1 LKRPTIIVTSL
12 EPKNAPNPRLTLR
25 SSPSVM
31 AHHCCAGWRGW
42 MRTEL
47 PEHVAL
53 TCGGTGDRLDRPSAT
68 YAYAP
73 NHRSCGKLWLSRRV
87 PQNACQAPFRAG
99 EAPASKTQSFFQDKR
114 SQFLGLVA
122 PTPSAHQAR
131 LHRRRANTSPH
142 DSPRARTLSGSVPRS
157 KMMQSRIQQRRT
169 IEPAFHRRE
178 PKTSGVD
185 RRLSWVD
192 WRRVRVCHA
201 PRH

>member
-1 LKRPTIIVTSL
+1 MIPWGSEGTSPL
-12 EPKNAPNPRLTLR
+12 A
-25 SSPSVM
+25 SSPIYPLPTDLCLPASCHYP
-31 AHHCCAGWRGW
+31 AATDDAAAGNRRWCQQAAVRRHRGHGPIESG
-42 MRTEL
+42 RCE
-47 PEHVAL
+47 E
-53 TCGGTGDRLDRPSAT
+53 
-68 YAYAP
+68 
-73 NHRSCGKLWLSRRV
+73 NSRCRV
-87 PQNACQAPFRAG
+87 GPVSAG
-99 EAPASKTQSFFQDKR
+99 EAPASEAWTLQTMNHR
-114 SQFLGLVA
+114 GLMV
-122 PTPSAHQAR
+122 PILSDHQVR

-142 DSPRARTLSGSVPRS
+142 DSPRARRLSGSVPRS